1 MNIDPLDNSGFIQ
14 PTRANARSAARQP
27 AAPQQESDRLSAEL
41 SEKVRQTLSSMPEIR
56 PEVVERGRQLAADP
70 SYPSPEIVQKIASLI
85 TPLSEE

>member
-1 MNIDPLDNSGFIQ
+1 MNIDPLDNSGYVQQ
-14 PTRANARSAARQP
+14 PRANAQSAARQP

-41 SEKVRQTLSSMPEIR
+41 SEKVRESLSSQPDIR

-70 SYPSPEIVQKIASLI
+70 NYPSPEIVRKIASLI